1 MPALHD
7 VTNAFDDRNMFLQV
21 ALGSISYLR
30 RFHALLGRYGA
41 SSNGRGDTVD
51 EALAGVRPADD
62 DDCLMAILGVIALS
76 ERLMA
81 QRPALRARAQRLT
94 GTLDGATD
102 DPPLAVT
109 QLLE

>member
-30 RFHALLGRYGA
+30 RFRALLGRYG
-41 SSNGRGDTVD
+41 SSGSGRGDT
-51 EALAGVRPADD
+51 AGAAND
-62 DDCLMAILGVIALS
+62 DDCLMAILGVVALS

-81 QRPALRARAQRLT
+81 ARPALRTRARRSASTLT
-94 GTLDGATD
+94 RTSD
-102 DPPLAVT
+102 DPPVAMT